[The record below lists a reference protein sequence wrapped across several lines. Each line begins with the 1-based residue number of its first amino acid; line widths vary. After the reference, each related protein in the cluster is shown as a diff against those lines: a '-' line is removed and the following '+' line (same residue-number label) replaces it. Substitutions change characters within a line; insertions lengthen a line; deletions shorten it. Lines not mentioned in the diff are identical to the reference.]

1 MTSGL
6 ILTFAALIA
15 AGFCLAAV
23 YRARA
28 VGRDPRPF
36 AFPVFSLVAFAVM
49 EFLWTISGEPDVVDP
64 LYRYTWSVVDFSLVA
79 CIAWLVFVAAKP
91 RR

>member
-15 AGFCLAAV
+15 AGFCLAAE

-36 AFPVFSLVAFAVM
+36 AFPVFSLVAFAA
-49 EFLWTISGEPDVVDP
+49 LG
-64 LYRYTWSVVDFSLVA
+64 
-79 CIAWLVFVAAKP
+79 CIVS
-91 RR
+91 

>member
-6 ILTFAALIA
+6 ILTFGLILIFAALIA

-36 AFPVFSLVAFAVM
+36 AFPVFSLVAFAA
-49 EFLWTISGEPDVVDP
+49 LG
-64 LYRYTWSVVDFSLVA
+64 
-79 CIAWLVFVAAKP
+79 CIV
-91 RR
+91 

>member
-1 MTSGL
+1 MIAGL
-6 ILTFAALIA
+6 MLTAAAVVA

-23 YRARA
+23 YRARK

-36 AFPVFSLVAFAVM
+36 AFPVFSLIAFAVM
-49 EFLWTISGEPDVVDP
+49 ELMWTVSGDPDVVDP
-64 LYRYTWSVVDFSLVA
+64 VYRYTWTVVDFSLVG

-91 RR
+91 RK